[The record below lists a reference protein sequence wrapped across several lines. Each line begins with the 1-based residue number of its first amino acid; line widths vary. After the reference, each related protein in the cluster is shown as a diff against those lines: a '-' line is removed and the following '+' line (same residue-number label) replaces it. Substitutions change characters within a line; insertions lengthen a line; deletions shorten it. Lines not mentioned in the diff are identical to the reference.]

1 MIDLKKH
8 GVAIL
13 FVATVV
19 SSAASF
25 GGSVLNSKLLSKEA
39 FGDWKYLQNFIM
51 FISYFINF
59 GLYASGGRL
68 IAATTDKKK
77 MAIYRGYLIYFC
89 IAGLAVIMLSTVTI
103 GLLFP
108 KLLNAALFNIAVLLM
123 PLFIIHPLSFYFEYT
138 FQGERKL
145 LSLALFRTLPAIVY
159 MISLYLLSMFSKGS
173 VFNNALLYYSS
184 AFIVCIVLLLLNKP
198 VFKWGTSEW
207 KDIRIQHTTYGIH
220 IYWGALWGI
229 GATYMLPVLIGLFNI
244 NNADVANFSLA
255 LAFIMPLAI
264 LPSIM
269 GTSNFRNYITLPKI
283 PASSFKKVILSS
295 LLLWVSLL
303 LSIDYIIDFFL
314 GANYKEIG
322 SLIKIGSLGA
332 ILHGMG
338 DFVIKFLL
346 AKGESKYTKKV
357 SIAFGLIQLISSVI
371 LIKMFSATGH
381 SSTGAIIGKSIGSA
395 VFFFALF
402 WYYYKKYVIGKSEGI
417 KVNIIEEDTIAVN
430 EIQP

>member
-1 MIDLKKH
+1 
-8 GVAIL
+8 
-13 FVATVV
+13 VATVL
-19 SSAASF
+19 SAAASF
-25 GGSVLNSKLLSKEA
+25 GCSVLSSKLLVKKEV

-68 IAATTDKKK
+68 IAATTDKRK

-89 IAGLAVIMLSTVTI
+89 LAGLAVIMLSTVAV
-103 GLLFP
+103 GLLLP
-108 KLLNAALFNIAVLLM
+108 RLLNTNLFHIALLLM

-159 MISLYLLSMFSKGS
+159 MISLYVLGMFSKGT
-173 VFNNALLYYSS
+173 VFNNALLFYSS
-184 AFIVCIVLLLLNKP
+184 SFIVCIVLLLLNKP
-198 VFKWGTSEW
+198 IFKWGTSEW

-295 LLLWVSLL
+295 LLLWIALL
-303 LSIDYIIDFFL
+303 LSIDYIIKIFL
-314 GANYKEIG
+314 GPQYKDIG
-322 SLIKIGSLGA
+322 FLIKIGSLGA

-395 VFFFALF
+395 VFFIALF
-402 WYYYKKYVIGKSEGI
+402 LYYHKKYVIGKSEGI
-417 KVNIIEEDTIAVN
+417 KVNIIDEEPIIIN
-430 EIQP
+430 ESVPE